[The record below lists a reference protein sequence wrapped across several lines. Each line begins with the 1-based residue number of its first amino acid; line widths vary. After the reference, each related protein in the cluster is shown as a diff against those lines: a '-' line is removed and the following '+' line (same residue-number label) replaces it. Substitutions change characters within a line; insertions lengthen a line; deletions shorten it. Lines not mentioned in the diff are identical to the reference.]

1 MKLRRFWFRFA
12 SLPKFTSLSLGC
24 GVTARDHEDALSIL
38 GETVFSGQAIPPIRE
53 VIEDVDI
60 AGLDQ
65 GHVVP
70 NMEPPI
76 FRGVWFP
83 KGYTFL
89 S

>member
-1 MKLRRFWFRFA
+1 MELRRFWFRFE
-12 SLPKFTSLSLGC
+12 SLPKFTSLQLGC
-24 GVTARDHEDALSIL
+24 GVTARDYEDALSIL
-38 GETVFSGQAIPPIRE
+38 GETVFSRQTIPPIQN

-60 AGLDQ
+60 GSLDQ